1 MSNIIKEIEQRQLR
15 KDIPVFRVGDKV
27 RVEEKIVEQDTT
39 RIQAFEG
46 VIIARKGGGLS
57 ETFTVRKISHG
68 EGVEKI
74 FPLHSPLINSIEV
87 IRKGKVRRAKLYYLR
102 KKVGRGAKVEEK
114 EEIKESIDT
123 DDASVGTQTPESELS

>member
-27 RVEEKIVEQDTT
+27 RVEEKIVEQAST

-46 VIIARKGGGLS
+46 VVIARKGGGLS

-68 EGVEKI
+68 VGVEKI
-74 FPLHSPLINSIEV
+74 FPLQSPLINSIEV
-87 IRKGKVRRAKLYYLR
+87 VRKGKVRRAKLYYLR
-102 KKVGRGAKVEEK
+102 KKVGKGAKVEEK
-114 EEIKESIDT
+114 EEVKESIDT
-123 DDASVGTQTPESELS
+123 DDVSLGTQTSKTKVN